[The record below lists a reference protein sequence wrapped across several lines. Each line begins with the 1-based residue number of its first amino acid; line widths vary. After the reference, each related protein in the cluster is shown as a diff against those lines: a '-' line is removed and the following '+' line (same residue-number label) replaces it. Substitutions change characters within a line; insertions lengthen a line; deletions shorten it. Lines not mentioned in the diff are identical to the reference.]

1 MPEITNEKKEP
12 KKTNATAKKATA
24 SKKTTTAKKT
34 TASASSKKATSTA
47 KKAPA
52 KTSSKAP
59 EAKKTTKKSTAKKPT
74 EKKVAAKTTTKAAS
88 KSTTAKTSTAKKTTT
103 RKTTTKKATTKKET
117 VASKAVKEAKE
128 KVANEVKETL
138 KQEVSKVEVKK
149 PEEKKVDN
157 KVNNKKEETIIQK
170 IKNFIA
176 KIVAMQEEARKESE
190 NKKALQE
197 SIKEDKEKEEVTF
210 EQKSKYMLEYY
221 DLPYRYNETVVK
233 ILAQTPKR
241 LFVYWDISDSDR
253 TKYQTAF
260 GERFFEDT
268 YPVLLVHNEEKNYT
282 FEVPINDFANSWYL
296 DINDPK
302 SKYVIQLG
310 RKFKTKPEFVNIATT
325 AEGTAVE
332 LHNDYV
338 PITTSN
344 VLEVPNDHILFENM
358 SDKALYRNVKTN
370 EESYVDISN
379 SDFMKKMGKIY
390 SIYDLYKEI
399 YKNELGDGS
408 LTDLLNPSSM
418 SSSGTSSSM
427 FR

>member
-1 MPEITNEKKEP
+1 MPEITNEKKEL

-59 EAKKTTKKSTAKKPT
+59 EAKKTTKK
-74 EKKVAAKTTTKAAS
+74 
-88 KSTTAKTSTAKKTTT
+88 STAKKTTT

>member
-1 MPEITNEKKEP
+1 MPEITNEEKKP
-12 KKTNATAKKATA
+12 V
-24 SKKTTTAKKT
+24 
-34 TASASSKKATSTA
+34 
-47 KKAPA
+47 
-52 KTSSKAP
+52 
-59 EAKKTTKKSTAKKPT
+59 KKTTKKTDSKVSTTK
-74 EKKVAAKTTTKAAS
+74 KTTTKKPATAA
-88 KSTTAKTSTAKKTTT
+88 KAATKKVNTTTKTTEKKATAKKRTSIAQKAEPTKT
-103 RKTTTKKATTKKET
+103 VAKTTTKKAQAKKTASKVSEKKKTTVAKKTTTKKES
-117 VASKAVKEAKE
+117 VAKKAVKEAKE
-128 KVANEVKETL
+128 KAVKDTL
-138 KQEVSKVEVKK
+138 KKEIDKAEIKKVEPKVEVKAENK
-149 PEEKKVDN
+149 SKVKKQ
-157 KVNNKKEETIIQK
+157 ETVIQK

-176 KIVAMQEEARKESE
+176 KIIAMQEEARKESE

-197 SIKEDKEKEEVTF
+197 SLKEDIEETQ
-210 EQKSKYMLEYY
+210 EEEPKTKYMLEYY

-241 LFVYWDISDSDR
+241 LFVYWDISDYDR
-253 TKYQTAF
+253 NRYKEAF

-310 RKFKTKPEFVNIATT
+310 RKFKAKPEFVNIAITFDGTT
-325 AEGTAVE
+325 IE
-332 LHNDYV
+332 LQNDYV

-344 VLEVPNDHILFENM
+344 VLEVPNDHILFE
-358 SDKALYRNVKTN
+358 KVGTRALYRNVKTN
-370 EESYVDISN
+370 EESYIDIAN
-379 SDFMKKMGKIY
+379 ADFMKKMGNIY

-418 SSSGTSSSM
+418 SSSGTNSSM